1 MNNILSFF
9 QKSSERVE
17 HFLDNRLVNSAV
29 YTAKL
34 TEGMRYSVF
43 AGGKRLRPALVYASY
58 GIFSDKYDYV
68 TPFAAAIEVLHTY
81 SLIHDD
87 LPAMDNDDMRRG
99 KPSNHIAFGEA
110 QAILAGDALL
120 TKAFEIMSDYTIT
133 PNIPDNIRVK
143 AVYKLA
149 LAAGDLG
156 MVGGQYADI
165 AAEGRKPTAELVE
178 FIHKNKTAA
187 LIECAVYLGGI
198 AGGANDKQM
207 EQLISFS
214 KYAGLAFQV
223 IDDILDITSSSEA
236 LGKNVQKDINS
247 HKATYP
253 AVYSLDGAKEKAEQ
267 YINKACK
274 SLECFGEKADTLL
287 SIAKFITERKS

>member
-9 QKSSERVE
+9 QESSERVE
-17 HFLDNRLVNSAV
+17 HFLDKKFVNSSI
-29 YTAKL
+29 YTVKL
-34 TEGMRYSVF
+34 TEGMRYSLF

-58 GIFSDKYDYV
+58 GIFSDDYDYV
-68 TPFAAAIEVLHTY
+68 TPFAAAIEVIHTY

-110 QAILAGDALL
+110 EAILAGDALL
-120 TKAFEIMSDYTIT
+120 TKAFEIMSDYTVS
-133 PNIPDNIRVK
+133 PNIPDNIRVN

-156 MVGGQYADI
+156 MVCGQYADI
-165 AAEGRKPTAELVE
+165 AAEGRKATSELVE

-198 AGGANDKQM
+198 AGGADDKQI
-207 EQLISFS
+207 EQLISFGR
-214 KYAGLAFQV
+214 YAGLAFQV
-223 IDDILDITSSSEA
+223 IDDILDITSSSET
-236 LGKNVQKDINS
+236 LGKNIQKDINS

-253 AVYSLDGAKEKAEQ
+253 AVYSLEGAKNKAEQ
-267 YINKACK
+267 YIDKACK
-274 SLECFGEKADTLL
+274 SLESFGDKADTLL
-287 SIAKFITERKS
+287 SIAEFIMERKS